1 MKITCPDCS
10 TSYEVSAAALG
21 PGGRSVK
28 CARCGSRWHA
38 DGADP
43 DTVSVE
49 TDLPADADAQA
60 YAGTTAGGMDDDGL
74 NADPADD
81 WAAALAGADD
91 ASGDDEWERRC
102 DAGAAGRRA
111 DRCTAPA

>member
-1 MKITCPDCS
+1 M
-10 TSYEVSAAALG
+10 
-21 PGGRSVK
+21 K

-81 WAAALAGADD
+81 WAAVASTVLVKGSRGAGMERVLQALLP
-91 ASGDDEWERRC
+91 
-102 DAGAAGRRA
+102 DAGEAA
-111 DRCTAPA
+111 CS